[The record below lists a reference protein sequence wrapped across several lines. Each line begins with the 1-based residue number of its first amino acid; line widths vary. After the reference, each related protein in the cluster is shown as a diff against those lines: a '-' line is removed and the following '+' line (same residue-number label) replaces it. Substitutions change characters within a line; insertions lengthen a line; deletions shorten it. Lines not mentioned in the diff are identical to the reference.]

1 MEQNKLNNTNTTV
14 DVYKKLKKL
23 EDIVLNKDN
32 LEQDINNH
40 PGIIS
45 YLKENTDGS
54 TWYGAD
60 VLITS
65 QISEDAI
72 DWKCR
77 SPLRSILFSKHA
89 KPMAWLFII
98 LSSIFKDQIDSVIK
112 YFFYADLTHAAN
124 QQTKLSKGSIGY
136 RDLMYS
142 VIQESKRYL
151 WGG

>member
-1 MEQNKLNNTNTTV
+1 MEQNKLNTTNTTV

-32 LEQDINNH
+32 LDQDINNH

-72 DWKCR
+72 DWKR
-77 SPLRSILFSKHA
+77 VSFKIYF
-89 KPMAWLFII
+89 
-98 LSSIFKDQIDSVIK
+98 IFKTCKTYGVAIYNS
-112 YFFYADLTHAAN
+112 FFN
-124 QQTKLSKGSIGY
+124 I
-136 RDLMYS
+136 
-142 VIQESKRYL
+142 
-151 WGG
+151 